1 MLKLWS
7 VIKMEKNLIIK
18 YILEML
24 KDGLKKNF
32 LIREIFMKWLYDRDR
47 KGLLFIIFDFDE
59 VEKYDLFYIYLLNLC
74 FCFDLL
80 LVNN

>member
-47 KGLLFIIFDFDE
+47 
-59 VEKYDLFYIYLLNLC
+59 
-74 FCFDLL
+74 
-80 LVNN
+80 